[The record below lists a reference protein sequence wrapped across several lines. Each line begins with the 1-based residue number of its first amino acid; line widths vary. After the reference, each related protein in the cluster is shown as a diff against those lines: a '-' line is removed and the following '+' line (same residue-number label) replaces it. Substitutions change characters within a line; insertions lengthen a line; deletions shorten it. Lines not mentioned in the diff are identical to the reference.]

1 MHLPSGGISASLRY
15 RPWWAS
21 AHRRPL
27 PAPPEVRST
36 VYVQAFPAPG
46 GRRISITVQAD
57 YADIKVTLDGQELA
71 LTDATGAVVEPFAI
85 SGTAYLP
92 VRAISNA
99 LGLDVGWD
107 AGTST
112 VILSSVPPT
121 ITAEEAEATH
131 LANVLAEAEIFSI
144 YWSIVDPDR
153 VQSWDALDTAQN
165 EIITLMNEI
174 YDHSKY
180 TVAPAVAQSDGSY
193 TVEVTISP
201 IDVVQ
206 KAAVLYESG
215 SYAPPGGPE
224 QPLRRW
230 DDRC

>member
-1 MHLPSGGISASLRY
+1 M
-15 RPWWAS
+15 
-21 AHRRPL
+21 
-27 PAPPEVRST
+27 
-36 VYVQAFPAPG
+36 
-46 GRRISITVQAD
+46 
-57 YADIKVTLDGQELA
+57 
-71 LTDATGAVVEPFAI
+71 VEPFAI

-92 VRAISNA
+92 VRVISNA

-112 VILSSVPPT
+112 VILSSVPLT

-215 SYAPPGGPE
+215 SYAPPPGGPE

>member
-36 VYVQAFPAPG
+36 VYVQAFSAPG

-112 VILSSVPPT
+112 VILSSVPLT

-180 TVAPAVAQSDGSY
+180 TVAPALAQSGGSY